1 MINNILLYNSGGG
14 IGDSVQLLP
23 FINTLKSEL
32 KNAKTEE
39 DFSSIGAVAG
49 ESPMSYSRFE
59 VGWTKQGFQVWC
71 TRHNTN
77 VIHIDFDDITNVKKL
92 AEQHKKNQR

>member
-1 MINNILLYNSGGG
+1 MADTGSSDENNIETFLHCESCYL
-14 IGDSVQLLP
+14 
-23 FINTLKSEL
+23 EL

-39 DFSSIGAVAG
+39 DFSLIGAVAG
-49 ESPMSYSRFE
+49 ESQMSYSRFE

-71 TRHNTN
+71 TRHSTN

-92 AEQHKKNQR
+92 AEQQKKERR

>member
-1 MINNILLYNSGGG
+1 MTGTGSDNNNNIETFLHCELCY
-14 IGDSVQLLP
+14 L
-23 FINTLKSEL
+23 EL

-39 DFSSIGAVAG
+39 DFSLIGAVDG

-59 VGWTKQGFQVWC
+59 VGWTNQGFQVWC
-71 TRHNTN
+71 TRHNIN

-92 AEQHKKNQR
+92 AKLHAKERR

>member
-1 MINNILLYNSGGG
+1 MTDKKFNDNNIDTFLHCELCY
-14 IGDSVQLLP
+14 L
-23 FINTLKSEL
+23 EL

-39 DFSSIGAVAG
+39 DFSLIGAVAG
-49 ESPMSYSRFE
+49 ESQMSYSRFE

-92 AEQHKKNQR
+92 AKLHAKERR

>member
-1 MINNILLYNSGGG
+1 MTGTGSDNNNNIETFLHCELCYW
-14 IGDSVQLLP
+14 
-23 FINTLKSEL
+23 EL

-49 ESPMSYSRFE
+49 ESQMSYSRFE

-92 AEQHKKNQR
+92 AEQHKKNQL

>member
-1 MINNILLYNSGGG
+1 MTGTGSDNNNNIETFLHCELCY
-14 IGDSVQLLP
+14 L
-23 FINTLKSEL
+23 EL

-39 DFSSIGAVAG
+39 DFSLIGAVAG
-49 ESPMSYSRFE
+49 ESMMSYSRFE

-71 TRHNTN
+71 TRHSTN

-92 AEQHKKNQR
+92 AKLHAKERR

>member
-1 MINNILLYNSGGG
+1 MTGTGSDNNNNIETFLHCELCYW
-14 IGDSVQLLP
+14 
-23 FINTLKSEL
+23 EL

-39 DFSSIGAVAG
+39 DFSLIGAVAG
-49 ESPMSYSRFE
+49 ESQMSYSRFE

-92 AEQHKKNQR
+92 AKLHAKERR

>member
-1 MINNILLYNSGGG
+1 MTDTGSDNNNNIDTFLHCPSCL
-14 IGDSVQLLP
+14 
-23 FINTLKSEL
+23 SEL

-39 DFSSIGAVAG
+39 DFSLIGAVAG

-59 VGWTKQGFQVWC
+59 VGWTNQGFQVWC

-92 AEQHKKNQR
+92 AKLHAKERR

>member
-1 MINNILLYNSGGG
+1 MTGTGS
-14 IGDSVQLLP
+14 DDD
-23 FINTLKSEL
+23 NTIETFLHCELCYLEL

-39 DFSSIGAVAG
+39 DFSLIGAVAG
-49 ESPMSYSRFE
+49 ESMMSYSRFE

-71 TRHNTN
+71 TRHSTN

-92 AEQHKKNQR
+92 AEQQKKERR

>member
-1 MINNILLYNSGGG
+1 MTDTGSDDDNNIETFLHCESCYL
-14 IGDSVQLLP
+14 
-23 FINTLKSEL
+23 EL

-39 DFSSIGAVAG
+39 DFSLIGAVAG
-49 ESPMSYSRFE
+49 ESLMSYSRFE
-59 VGWTKQGFQVWC
+59 LGWTKQGFQVWC

-92 AEQHKKNQR
+92 AKLHAKERR

>member
-1 MINNILLYNSGGG
+1 MTGTGSDNNNNIETFLHCELSY
-14 IGDSVQLLP
+14 L
-23 FINTLKSEL
+23 EL

-39 DFSSIGAVAG
+39 DFSLIGAVAG
-49 ESPMSYSRFE
+49 ESQMSYSRFE

-92 AEQHKKNQR
+92 AKLHAKERR

>member
-1 MINNILLYNSGGG
+1 MTDKKSNDNNIETFLHCESCYW
-14 IGDSVQLLP
+14 
-23 FINTLKSEL
+23 EL

-39 DFSSIGAVAG
+39 FSLIGAVAG
-49 ESPMSYSRFE
+49 ESQMSYSRFE

-92 AEQHKKNQR
+92 AKLHAKERR

>member
-1 MINNILLYNSGGG
+1 MTGTGSDNNNNIETFLHCELCYW
-14 IGDSVQLLP
+14 
-23 FINTLKSEL
+23 EL

-49 ESPMSYSRFE
+49 ESQMSYSRFE

-92 AEQHKKNQR
+92 AKLHAKERR

>member
-1 MINNILLYNSGGG
+1 MTGTGSDNNNNIETFLHCELCYW
-14 IGDSVQLLP
+14 
-23 FINTLKSEL
+23 EL

-39 DFSSIGAVAG
+39 DFSLIGAVAG
-49 ESPMSYSRFE
+49 ESQMSYSRFE
-59 VGWTKQGFQVWC
+59 AGWTKQGFQVWC

-92 AEQHKKNQR
+92 AKLHAKERR

>member
-1 MINNILLYNSGGG
+1 MTGTGSDNNNNIETFLHCELCY
-14 IGDSVQLLP
+14 L
-23 FINTLKSEL
+23 EL

-49 ESPMSYSRFE
+49 ESQMSYSRFE

-92 AEQHKKNQR
+92 AKLHAKERR

>member
-1 MINNILLYNSGGG
+1 MTDIGSDDNNNIETFLHCELCYR
-14 IGDSVQLLP
+14 
-23 FINTLKSEL
+23 EL

-39 DFSSIGAVAG
+39 DYSLIGASLDG
-49 ESPMSYSRFE
+49 ESQMSYSRFE
-59 VGWTKQGFQVWC
+59 VGWTNQGFQVWC

-92 AEQHKKNQR
+92 AKQMKKERL

>member
-1 MINNILLYNSGGG
+1 MTGTGSDNNNNIETFLHCELCY
-14 IGDSVQLLP
+14 L
-23 FINTLKSEL
+23 EL

-39 DFSSIGAVAG
+39 DFSLIGAVAG

-59 VGWTKQGFQVWC
+59 VGWTNQGFQVWC

-92 AEQHKKNQR
+92 AKLHAKERR

>member
-1 MINNILLYNSGGG
+1 MTGTGSDNNNNIETFLHCELCY
-14 IGDSVQLLP
+14 L
-23 FINTLKSEL
+23 EL

-39 DFSSIGAVAG
+39 DFSLIGAVAG

-59 VGWTKQGFQVWC
+59 VGWTNQGFQVWC
-71 TRHNTN
+71 TRHNIN

-92 AEQHKKNQR
+92 AKLHAKERR

>member
-1 MINNILLYNSGGG
+1 MTDTGSDDDNNIETFLHCESCYL
-14 IGDSVQLLP
+14 
-23 FINTLKSEL
+23 EL

-39 DFSSIGAVAG
+39 DFSLIGAVAG
-49 ESPMSYSRFE
+49 ESLMSYSRFE

-71 TRHNTN
+71 TRHSTN

-92 AEQHKKNQR
+92 AEQQKKERR

>member
-1 MINNILLYNSGGG
+1 MTDTGSDDDNNIETFLHCESCYL
-14 IGDSVQLLP
+14 
-23 FINTLKSEL
+23 EL

-39 DFSSIGAVAG
+39 DFSLIGAVAG
-49 ESPMSYSRFE
+49 ESFMSYSRFE

-71 TRHNTN
+71 TRHSTN

-92 AEQHKKNQR
+92 AEQQKKERR